1 MTARISI
8 YQDLPIPVYAHYL
21 FISLHDEQVLFFAA
35 QLCIC
40 VQSWSIIS
48 IKFPGNTLNST
59 ISMSANQLCPCQVLF
74 SLLLITSML
83 TADILL
89 VGVVFSFLVDFNSSM
104 QIRCV
109 NLMSVMYA
117 LFFFCLWITFW
128 QGTVDFIYARV
139 CVDSVK

>member
-1 MTARISI
+1 MYFLEIICDR
-8 YQDLPIPVYAHYL
+8 VYTYL
-21 FISLHDEQVLFFAA
+21 SRPSNTSVCTLSFISLHDEQDLFFAA

-89 VGVVFSFLVDFNSSM
+89 VGVVFSFLVDCNSSM
-104 QIRCV
+104 QICCV

-117 LFFFCLWITFW
+117 LFFS
-128 QGTVDFIYARV
+128 V
-139 CVDSVK
+139 CG